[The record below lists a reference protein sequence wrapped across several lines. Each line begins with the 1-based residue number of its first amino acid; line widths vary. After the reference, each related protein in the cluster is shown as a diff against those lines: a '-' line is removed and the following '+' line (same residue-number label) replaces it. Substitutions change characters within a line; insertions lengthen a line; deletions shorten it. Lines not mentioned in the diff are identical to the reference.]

1 MPQPIR
7 LALIGA
13 GIMGRHH
20 LAVARGL
27 PDFEIV
33 GVADPTPAVRQKLE
47 AEGLATFADHRAML
61 DSAKPDAVIVAT
73 PNAHHV
79 PATLDCLAHGAAVLV
94 EKPVADNM
102 SAAMALVT
110 AQETSGVPVL
120 VGHHRRHNP
129 LLIAAQ
135 KHIESGGI
143 GSIVAAVGLWL
154 RRKPDAYFADRWKL
168 DTAAGGGVLLI
179 NAIHDFDCLRV
190 LCGDIDSIQ
199 AMVSTHARG
208 NPVED
213 TAAIAI
219 RFANGALG
227 TITIS
232 DATVAPW
239 CWEMTSQE
247 DPRFAHLPENNYL
260 ICGTTGSL
268 AIPTLEHISNT
279 PNGDR
284 DATFIRRRLYHVAAD
299 SMTEQI
305 KHFARVARREEAPRV
320 TVADAARTLAATL
333 AVRTSAES
341 GREVRVADMLK

>member
-1 MPQPIR
+1 MLRPIR

-20 LAVARGL
+20 LVVARGL

-33 GVADPTPAVRQKLE
+33 GVADPTPAARQKLE
-47 AEGLATFADHRAML
+47 AEGIATFADHRAML
-61 DSAKPDAVIVAT
+61 DGAKPDAVIVAT

-79 PATLDCLAHGAAVLV
+79 PATLDCIERGVAVLV
-94 EKPVADNM
+94 EKPVADSI
-102 SAAMALVT
+102 SAARALSA
-110 AQETSGVPVL
+110 AQEKSGVPVL

-129 LLIAAQ
+129 LLVAARKHIAA
-135 KHIESGGI
+135 GGI

-154 RRKPDAYFADRWKL
+154 RRKPDEYFADRWKL
-168 DTAAGGGVLLI
+168 DAAAGGGVLLI
-179 NAIHDFDCLRV
+179 NAIHDFDCLRL
-190 LCGDIDSIQ
+190 LCGDIDSVQ
-199 AMVSTHARG
+199 AMISTHARG

-213 TAAIAI
+213 TAAVAL

-247 DPRFAHLPENNYL
+247 DPRFAHLPENSYL

-268 AIPTLEHISNT
+268 AIPTLEHISNA
-279 PNGDR
+279 PNGGR
-284 DATFIRRRLYHVAAD
+284 DATFIRRRLYHIAAN
-299 SMTEQI
+299 SMTEQM
-305 KHFARVARREEAPRV
+305 KHFARVVRREEAPCV
-320 TVADAARTLAATL
+320 GVGDAARTLAATL
-333 AVRTSAES
+333 AVRMSAES
-341 GREVRVADMLK
+341 GRAVRVAEMLL